1 MLKFIIIINIIF
13 IIINLFFKLLDNN
26 SSLWAKFKNIDQ
38 LIIQFAKKD
47 YINISYL
54 LDMKFSNKLYMNL
67 NKNHTNNNTTTF
79 NTKKE
84 KKIISL
90 YFVNFLESSYQ
101 LPQINLL
108 IKILKKKFIV
118 KIVKNNPDYLIYNV
132 FGCRHLQKS
141 FENSIK
147 IAFLTENIIPDF
159 NLADYALGQSHL
171 SYIDRYFKRSYFLGI
186 LYFKFNN
193 KYFKIVRK
201 KVLKNPLRKKFCAA
215 VISNIHRTDGF
226 RLYFIEQ
233 LKKYKSVD
241 MGGKYKNNVGYIRD
255 KMEFLSSYKF
265 SIEMENTNGDG
276 YLSEKVIQSFLAGTI
291 PIYYGDY
298 MADEY
303 INLKS
308 LILIEGKKD
317 MFKKIEYIKKIDND
331 NKLYKSIL
339 KENIFID
346 DKFRDKIEKERVEFL
361 LHIFEQ
367 NKKKAKR
374 IDNYHFK

>member
-1 MLKFIIIINIIF
+1 
-13 IIINLFFKLLDNN
+13 
-26 SSLWAKFKNIDQ
+26 
-38 LIIQFAKKD
+38 
-47 YINISYL
+47 
-54 LDMKFSNKLYMNL
+54 
-67 NKNHTNNNTTTF
+67 
-79 NTKKE
+79 
-84 KKIISL
+84 
-90 YFVNFLESSYQ
+90 
-101 LPQINLL
+101 
-108 IKILKKKFIV
+108 
-118 KIVKNNPDYLIYNV
+118 
-132 FGCRHLQKS
+132 
-141 FENSIK
+141 
-147 IAFLTENIIPDF
+147 
-159 NLADYALGQSHL
+159 
-171 SYIDRYFKRSYFLGI
+171 
-186 LYFKFNN
+186 
-193 KYFKIVRK
+193 
-201 KVLKNPLRKKFCAA
+201 
-215 VISNIHRTDGF
+215 
-226 RLYFIEQ
+226 
-233 LKKYKSVD
+233 

>member
-1 MLKFIIIINIIF
+1 
-13 IIINLFFKLLDNN
+13 
-26 SSLWAKFKNIDQ
+26 
-38 LIIQFAKKD
+38 
-47 YINISYL
+47 
-54 LDMKFSNKLYMNL
+54 
-67 NKNHTNNNTTTF
+67 
-79 NTKKE
+79 
-84 KKIISL
+84 
-90 YFVNFLESSYQ
+90 
-101 LPQINLL
+101 
-108 IKILKKKFIV
+108 
-118 KIVKNNPDYLIYNV
+118 
-132 FGCRHLQKS
+132 
-141 FENSIK
+141 
-147 IAFLTENIIPDF
+147 
-159 NLADYALGQSHL
+159 
-171 SYIDRYFKRSYFLGI
+171 
-186 LYFKFNN
+186 
-193 KYFKIVRK
+193 
-201 KVLKNPLRKKFCAA
+201 
-215 VISNIHRTDGF
+215 
-226 RLYFIEQ
+226 
-233 LKKYKSVD
+233 
-241 MGGKYKNNVGYIRD
+241 MGGKYKNNVGYIPD
-255 KMEFLSSYKF
+255 KMKFLSSYKF
-265 SIEMENTNGDG
+265 SIAMENTNGDG